1 MASTQISLPQ
11 GVWVKVTTT
20 DKDGYIRHHSGQT
33 KVIYTEALNQPIGL
47 LPTTPVMKST
57 IMGGYT
63 DYKGVPSDAFV
74 WAYAISANAVLVV
87 TPSDGALANLSLN
100 ADYFNGLAAVVVQNY
115 TEANSKLGVQHEGST
130 LLQDVAA
137 GASNDTIF
145 LTGALPVALKGRI
158 INFDGVG
165 VKGEV
170 YTGATYTGGTPAEYQ
185 NASDI
190 NPVTG
195 LAQII
200 VGATVTNDGDLA
212 FAPTYSFG
220 NESNQ
225 GKGGIQSTLG
235 GEKLLNPNTAY
246 LLRLTS
252 LDTQTQNI
260 SSFLTWYEGEL
271 DLPRV

>member
-1 MASTQISLPQ
+1 M
-11 GVWVKVTTT
+11 T
-20 DKDGYIRHHSGQT
+20 DKTRNELLDELVALGFPSG
-33 KVIYTEALNQPIGL
+33 VFEGLRAL
-47 LPTTPVMKST
+47 T
-57 IMGGYT
+57 IQ
-63 DYKGVPSDAFV
+63 S
-74 WAYAISANAVLVV
+74 
-87 TPSDGALANLSLN
+87 
-100 ADYFNGLAAVVVQNY
+100 Y
-115 TEANSKLGVQHEGST
+115 TEANSKSGVQHEGST
-130 LLQDVAA
+130 LLTAVA
-137 GASNDTIF
+137 GLSSNDTIF

-165 VKGEV
+165 VKGEI
-170 YTGATYTGGTPAEYQ
+170 YTGATYTGGTPVEYQ

-190 NPVTG
+190 NRVAG

-235 GEKLLNPNTAY
+235 GEKLLKPNTAY

-252 LDTQTQNI
+252 LDAQAQNI

-271 DLPRV
+271 DLPLP